1 MTRSKV
7 TIAENS
13 AAILVPQELLDEM
26 GIAVGDEIDVAL
38 EGKTLVLR
46 SLDEAERAEKLKQIM
61 DSVFERRAIAY
72 QKLAKGVE

>member
-1 MTRSKV
+1 MSRSKV